1 VSAGLRLPAAVAWFR
16 FFRGEVVHVGA
27 VDPAGPHWF
36 DLGPLCVH
44 TLLAAGQLRL
54 ADLQARIAQAARMT
68 EPARFAVPVPR
79 PGKILCLAKNY
90 VAHAKEMGGEAP
102 PEPIFFAKL
111 PDTLVAH
118 GEAVVIPHWLE
129 TRVDHEAELGLV
141 LGFADPSGR
150 GAKYVDAAAAPAL
163 VAGYTPLNDVTARK
177 LQGQD
182 REQKYPWLRS
192 KALDTFCPVGP
203 FVVPADALDAGNL
216 RVVMRV
222 NGAVR
227 QDANTRDGVPD
238 RCGAGGDGALHDAA
252 PGRPDRDGHARRGWP
267 GGRRRRDGGRGRRS
281 RRAAQPGASGKSPRR
296 VSQPAVPWLPKGSGR
311 QDAKD
316 RRGALLVTAARRA
329 AG

>member
-1 VSAGLRLPAAVAWFR
+1 MSAGLRLPAAVAWFR

-111 PDTLVAH
+111 HDTLVAH

-227 QDANTRDGVPD
+227 QDANTREMVFPIGAALAAMARCTTLRPGDLIAMGTPEGVGPVVDGDVMEVEVEGLGVLRNPV
-238 RCGAGGDGALHDAA
+238 RRENRPAG
-252 PGRPDRDGHARRGWP
+252 
-267 GGRRRRDGGRGRRS
+267 
-281 RRAAQPGASGKSPRR
+281 
-296 VSQPAVPWLPKGSGR
+296 
-311 QDAKD
+311 
-316 RRGALLVTAARRA
+316 
-329 AG
+329 